1 MQKLLGIVINI
12 IKRNK
17 PFIGLVILC
26 VAIGLA
32 SADFRSA
39 DNFLIILRQTSIN
52 FIIAMGMT
60 FVILT
65 GGIDLSVGSVLAFSS
80 AVSAYLLSLGVP
92 GIVAI
97 AASLCIGALCG
108 LINGF
113 LISYGKLQAFIT
125 TLVSMTVFRGLTL
138 VFSGGRPI
146 GAGKTSALF
155 TFVGNGYVFGIPFPI
170 VLMIVLF
177 ALTYYMLNHTR
188 FGRYIYAMGGNEDAS
203 RLAGINVAKN
213 KMAVYML
220 SGLLAAIAGIIVT
233 SRLASA
239 QPTAGQGYEM
249 DAIAA
254 AVVGGTSLA
263 GGAGTMQGTLAGAL
277 IIGVLSNALNLLKV
291 SSYYQTIAKG
301 LVILCAV
308 LLDQAFIK
316 QFANIVAKKLK
327 LIFRRNV

>member
-1 MQKLLGIVINI
+1 MQKLFDI

-17 PFIGLVILC
+17 PFVGFFILC
-26 VAIGLA
+26 IAVGLA

-65 GGIDLSVGSVLAFSS
+65 GGIDLSVGSVLAFSG
-80 AVSAYLLSLGVP
+80 AISAYLLSNGAP

-97 AASLCIGALCG
+97 FAALLIGAGCG

-125 TLVSMTVFRGLTL
+125 TLVTMTVFRGFTL
-138 VFSGGRPI
+138 VFTGGRPI
-146 GAGKTSALF
+146 GAGKSSSLF
-155 TFVGNGYVFGIPFPI
+155 DFIGNGYVLGIPFPI
-170 VLMIVLF
+170 LLMILLF
-177 ALTYYMLNHTR
+177 ALTYYTLNHTR
-188 FGRYIYAMGGNEDAS
+188 AGRYIYAIGGNEDAS
-203 RLAGINVAKN
+203 RLAGINTEKN
-213 KMAVYML
+213 KMMVYVI
-220 SGLLAAIAGIIVT
+220 SGVLAAIAGVIVT

-239 QPTAGQGYEM
+239 QPTAGQSYEM

-263 GGAGTMQGTLAGAL
+263 GGVGTMQGTLAGAL
-277 IIGVLSNALNLLKV
+277 ILGVLSNALNLLKV

-308 LLDQAFIK
+308 LLDQAFFK
-316 QFANIVAKKLK
+316 QFTNIVANKLK
-327 LIFRRNV
+327 GIFKGASKH